1 MSKNAISHDNILG
14 IKYMYKFFCH
24 LQVPKSV
31 EVGHDVEDIKVIASA
46 KASRIPQQPG
56 KPTASQIARKNLLMK
71 RGLESEGTTDESRT
85 QESVTASDNSRSTP
99 HKDRGYYQAV
109 NQSSSAH
116 VPISA
121 QAGKATSVT
130 GSSLEKGSSLK
141 LGDSESKY
149 SRQTTST
156 LHKFTAPGQLEH
168 AQKKQAAQ
176 QYHLFRKLYSDLE
189 RVQARQK
196 QLQLTHNQ
204 RVEKLKQRKE
214 ASRRIAEDE
223 ANCMDSCS
231 VISTEAAEDQRRA
244 VQWAE
249 LVAQET
255 RRQQVQKSQ
264 EMDRYIHALRVRL
277 KEQVES
283 RKLEVPPLC
292 ACGMSLWDASPDTC
306 ANNCS
311 FYKNPKGM

>member
-1 MSKNAISHDNILG
+1 VL
-14 IKYMYKFFCH
+14 
-24 LQVPKSV
+24 KSI

-46 KASRIPQQPG
+46 KASHVPQQPG

-71 RGLESEGTTDESRT
+71 RRSESEGTTDEPRT
-85 QESVTASDNSRSTP
+85 QENIAVSDNSTP
-99 HKDRGYYQAV
+99 HKDRGYYLAV

-116 VPISA
+116 VPRSEA
-121 QAGKATSVT
+121 KSQVGKAVT
-130 GSSLEKGSSLK
+130 FSLLERESRLN
-141 LGDSESKY
+141 LGDLESKITK
-149 SRQTTST
+149 QTTST

-214 ASRRIAEDE
+214 ASRRVAEDE
-223 ANCMDSCS
+223 VNCMDTCS
-231 VISTEAAEDQRRA
+231 VISTEAAEDQQRA
-244 VQWAE
+244 AQWAE
-249 LVAQET
+249 LVARET
-255 RRQQVQKSQ
+255 RRQQVQRNQ
-264 EMDRYIHALRVRL
+264 EMDRYIQALRVQL

-283 RKLEVPPLC
+283 RKLDVPPLC
-292 ACGMSLWDASPDTC
+292 ACGVSLWDASPDTC

>member
-1 MSKNAISHDNILG
+1 M
-14 IKYMYKFFCH
+14 
-24 LQVPKSV
+24 QKSV
-31 EVGHDVEDIKVIASA
+31 EVGHDVEDVKVIASA

-56 KPTASQIARKNLLMK
+56 KPTPSQIARKNLLMK
-71 RGLESEGTTDESRT
+71 RGSESEGMTDESRT
-85 QESVTASDNSRSTP
+85 QESVATSDNSTP
-99 HKDRGYYQAV
+99 HKDRGYYQAI

-116 VPISA
+116 NIPISEA
-121 QAGKATSVT
+121 KPEAGKATTVT
-130 GSSLEKGSSLK
+130 ASSLERGSSLK
-141 LGDSESKY
+141 LGDSESKN
-149 SRQTTST
+149 STQTTST

-223 ANCMDSCS
+223 VNCMDSCS

-249 LVAQET
+249 LVARET
-255 RRQQVQKSQ
+255 RRQQVQKNQ
-264 EMDRYIHALRVRL
+264 EMDRYIQALRVRL
-277 KEQVES
+277 KEQMES
-283 RKLEVPPLC
+283 RKLDVPPLC
-292 ACGMSLWDASPDTC
+292 ACGVSLWDASPDTC

>member
-1 MSKNAISHDNILG
+1 M
-14 IKYMYKFFCH
+14 
-24 LQVPKSV
+24 PKSV
-31 EVGHDVEDIKVIASA
+31 EVGHDVEDVKVIASA

-71 RGLESEGTTDESRT
+71 RGLESEGTTDESKT
-85 QESVTASDNSRSTP
+85 QESITVSDNSTP

-116 VPISA
+116 IPISEA
-121 QAGKATSVT
+121 KSQAGKATTVT
-130 GSSLEKGSSLK
+130 ASSLHVERGSSLK
-141 LGDSESKY
+141 LGDSESKN
-149 SRQTTST
+149 SKQTTST

-168 AQKKQAAQ
+168 VQKKQAAQ

-196 QLQLTHNQ
+196 QLQLAHNQ

-223 ANCMDSCS
+223 ANCVDSCS

-249 LVAQET
+249 LVARET
-255 RRQQVQKSQ
+255 RRQQVQKNQ
-264 EMDRYIHALRVRL
+264 EMDRYIQALRVRL

-283 RKLEVPPLC
+283 RKLDVPPLC
-292 ACGMSLWDASPDTC
+292 ACGVSLWDASPDTC

>member
-1 MSKNAISHDNILG
+1 VL
-14 IKYMYKFFCH
+14 
-24 LQVPKSV
+24 KSI

-46 KASRIPQQPG
+46 KASHVPQQPG

-71 RGLESEGTTDESRT
+71 RRSESEGTTDEPRT
-85 QESVTASDNSRSTP
+85 QENIAVSDNSTP
-99 HKDRGYYQAV
+99 HKDRGYYLAV

-116 VPISA
+116 VPRSEA
-121 QAGKATSVT
+121 KSQVGKAVT
-130 GSSLEKGSSLK
+130 FSLLERESRLN
-141 LGDSESKY
+141 LGDLESKITK
-149 SRQTTST
+149 QTTST

-214 ASRRIAEDE
+214 ASRRVAEDDV
-223 ANCMDSCS
+223 NCTDSCS
-231 VISTEAAEDQRRA
+231 VISTEAAEDQQRA
-244 VQWAE
+244 AQWAE
-249 LVAQET
+249 LVARET
-255 RRQQVQKSQ
+255 RRQQVQRNQ
-264 EMDRYIHALRVRL
+264 EMDRYIQALRVRL

-283 RKLEVPPLC
+283 RKLDVPPLC
-292 ACGMSLWDASPDTC
+292 ACGVSLWDASPDTC

-311 FYKNPKGM
+311 FYKNPKGV